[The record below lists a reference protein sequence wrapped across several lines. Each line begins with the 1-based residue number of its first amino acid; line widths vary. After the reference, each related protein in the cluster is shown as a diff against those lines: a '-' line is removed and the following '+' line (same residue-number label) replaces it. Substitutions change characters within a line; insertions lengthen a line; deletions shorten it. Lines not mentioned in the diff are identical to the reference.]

1 MSVGSYISALLAS
14 EKLGGQ
20 VTCHRLLPA
29 ADPQYAQTRLP
40 WPAAI
45 SRILEQRGIAGL
57 YSHQA
62 LATDH
67 IRAGH
72 SIVAA
77 TPTASGKSLIY
88 NLPVLERHL
97 RDPDARALY
106 LFPLKAL
113 AQDQLA
119 AFNALTAA
127 WPKDARPTAAL
138 YDGDTTDHF
147 RRKIRRDPPAVL
159 ISNPEMLHLGI
170 LPHHEQWAAFLAGLT
185 HVVVDEAHTYRG
197 VFGAHMAQVF
207 RRLNRLAGRY
217 GAKPVYVLCT
227 ATVGNPGELGA
238 ALTGTAYPLA
248 EENPASSGLTDS
260 WAGNRAGG
268 LAGNLAGGLVGGL
281 AGNWAGVGAGIEA
294 DYQAGGTATSFAAA
308 QTTAPAVQAASR
320 AAPPPVV
327 IDKSGAPQGPRHFV
341 FLNPE
346 QSPATAAIDLLKAA
360 LARNLRTIVYCRSRR
375 MTELISLWA
384 GQSGS
389 FSSRISA
396 YRAGF
401 LPEERR
407 SIESRMASG
416 DLLAVVSTSA
426 LELGIDI
433 GGLDVCILVGYP
445 GTIMATLQRG
455 GRVGRAQQE
464 SAVIV
469 VAGEDAL
476 DQYFARNPED
486 FFSRPPEKAVVNPDN
501 EVILARHLE
510 CAAAEMPLRLGE
522 TMLAS
527 PAALTAARLLN
538 NQGLLLQSADGKQ
551 LLASRKR
558 PQRHVDL
565 RGTGQTFSIEDE
577 QGHIIGSVDGFR
589 AWRETHPGAVYLHR
603 GRSYII
609 EAMDA
614 ARARIMAKE
623 AKVGWFTRTRGQKA
637 TDILEETGRMS
648 LGRVLVCRGRL
659 RIIDTVT
666 GYEKRSTSGNRLLTI
681 TPLDAPPQVFET
693 EGLWF
698 VIPDNIRAEMEDNFM
713 HFMGGIHAL
722 EHAAIGLLPLL
733 IMADRND
740 FGGISTPM
748 HAQLGLPAVFIYDGL
763 PGGAGLTRQAFGDA
777 RALLEATYKTVAACP
792 CEDGCPSCVHSPK
805 CGSGN
810 RPIDKRAAL
819 ELLRQLL
826 APGHEGD
833 LLREKL
839 VISPPPPR
847 PELEFVAPTALPE
860 ANSRRETAT
869 FSHTTA
875 GAPEHRMPHAAP
887 GTANPGPVSPG
898 VMRDTANAAQQ
909 AVSPAATPTASHAA
923 GQATGKAAAH
933 IMAHAAAQTSE
944 PATECAEAWT
954 PRQGTVQASD
964 QTSDQA
970 LELATGLAAEQAA
983 APVTAHGTSAT
994 PTDQYGGFAMSD
1006 LQNHI
1011 SVPPPEHFVVFDVET
1026 RRSAAEVGGWHKA
1039 GHMGVSVAVA
1049 YDSRD
1054 HKFFTYTQD
1063 ELPALFERM
1072 RASGLVVGF
1081 NSLRFDYAVLAPF
1094 APFDLHSLPSLDIL
1108 QRIKDRLSYRISLDN
1123 LGQATLDE
1131 AKSAD
1136 GLQALRWW
1144 KEGKVDEIAAYC
1156 RMDVDLTRR
1165 LYLYGLEHGH
1175 LLFSNKAGSRVRVPV
1190 DLS

>member
-29 ADPQYAQTRLP
+29 AEPQYAQTRLP

-119 AFNALTAA
+119 AFNALTAT
-127 WPKDARPTAAL
+127 WPKDARPAAAL

-238 ALTGTAYPLA
+238 ALTGTAYPVTEA
-248 EENPASSGLTDS
+248 NIVSDTTGRATDGDQVDSTADAVVSSTASVSPAAPVFQTANP
-260 WAGNRAGG
+260 
-268 LAGNLAGGLVGGL
+268 
-281 AGNWAGVGAGIEA
+281 
-294 DYQAGGTATSFAAA
+294 
-308 QTTAPAVQAASR
+308 

-389 FSSRISA
+389 FASRISA

-445 GTIMATLQRG
+445 GTVMATLQRG

-522 TMLAS
+522 AMLAS
-527 PAALTAARLLN
+527 PAALGAARQLN
-538 NQGLLLQSADGKQ
+538 SQGLLLQSADGKQ

-609 EAMDA
+609 EDMDP

-637 TDILEETGRMS
+637 TDILEETERMS
-648 LGRVLVCRGRL
+648 LGRTLVCRGRL

-722 EHAAIGLLPLL
+722 EHAAIGMLPLL

-819 ELLRQLL
+819 ELLHQLL
-826 APGHEGD
+826 ASGNEGD

-847 PELEFVAPTALPE
+847 PELEFVAATAM
-860 ANSRRETAT
+860 TDTDAT
-869 FSHTTA
+869 FEHADPRPVAPAHSAHTAFANGPVTRGVPTSGTASATPHAVKNTA
-875 GAPEHRMPHAAP
+875 GHAA
-887 GTANPGPVSPG
+887 GLETGHVTGHATAHG
-898 VMRDTANAAQQ
+898 ANAAP
-909 AVSPAATPTASHAA
+909 ASP
-923 GQATGKAAAH
+923 
-933 IMAHAAAQTSE
+933 
-944 PATECAEAWT
+944 
-954 PRQGTVQASD
+954 D
-964 QTSDQA
+964 
-970 LELATGLAAEQAA
+970 
-983 APVTAHGTSAT
+983 
-994 PTDQYGGFAMSD
+994 GGSPMTD
-1006 LQNHI
+1006 LQSHI
-1011 SVPPPEHFVVFDVET
+1011 AVPPPEHFVVFDVET

-1039 GHMGVSVAVA
+1039 GDMGVSVAVA
-1049 YDSRD
+1049 YDSRAD
-1054 HKFFTYTQD
+1054 DFFSYTQD

-1081 NSLRFDYAVLAPF
+1081 NSLRFDYAVLTPF
-1094 APFDLHSLPSLDIL
+1094 APFDLHRLPSLDIL

-1123 LGQATLDE
+1123 LGQATLE
-1131 AKSAD
+1131 EPKSAD

-1144 KEGKVDEIAAYC
+1144 KEGKMDEIAAYC

-1175 LLFSNKAGSRVRVPV
+1175 LLFTNKAGSRVRVPV
-1190 DLS
+1190 DLRPPQGR